1 MFLAERFI
9 VCAMNRTILITT
21 AIFFTQLA
29 SAQEKISAD
38 TIQHHPVSL
47 QIKWYQANAFKI
59 AAVPA
64 ALIGYSLTIMNDRGL
79 YSSYDARDYARE
91 NYPRFNTEVDNYL
104 TALPA
109 VMMYSLNIAGV
120 ESRNNWVNQTLI
132 LAMSQAT
139 NAFLTWSTKELTG
152 VERPDGSDN
161 LSFPSSHTSVSFVM
175 AEVLHQEFKDKSIWI
190 SVAGY
195 SVASAV
201 GAMRMLNNRH
211 WLSDVVAGAG
221 FGILSVKLTYLLYP
235 KIHKKAC
242 SAEAKGL

>member
-1 MFLAERFI
+1 MNKIILA
-9 VCAMNRTILITT
+9 AG
-21 AIFFTQLA
+21 IFF
-29 SAQEKISAD
+29 AQTINAQNISHTTGRD
-38 TIQHHPVSL
+38 STRN
-47 QIKWYQANAFKI
+47 IKWYKTNAFRI
-59 AAVPA
+59 GAVPTI
-64 ALIGYSLTIMNDRGL
+64 LLGYSLTIMKDNGL

-91 NYPRFNTEVDNYL
+91 NYPRFRTEADNYL
-104 TALPA
+104 TAFPA
-109 VMMYSLNIAGV
+109 VMMYSLDLAGV
-120 ESRNNWVNQTLI
+120 ESRNNWMNQSLV
-132 LAMSQAT
+132 LAIAQAT

-175 AEVLHQEFKDKSIWI
+175 AEMLHQEFKDKSIWI

-221 FGILSVKLTYLLYP
+221 FGILSVRLTYLLYP

-242 SAEAKGL
+242 SQDAMGL